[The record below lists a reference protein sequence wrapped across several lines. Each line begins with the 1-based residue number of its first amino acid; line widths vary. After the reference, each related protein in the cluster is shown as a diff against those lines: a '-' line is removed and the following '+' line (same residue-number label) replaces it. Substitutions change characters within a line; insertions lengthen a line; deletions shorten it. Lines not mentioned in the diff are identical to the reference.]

1 MKALKNSLI
10 LFGILALLAGC
21 AKEPAAFFNVDA
33 TSSLKTG
40 VPVKMVNYSV
50 DANSYFWDFGDG
62 TTSTEENPTHIY
74 TQAGV
79 YNVTLTAKSGK
90 KENVKTRVLNISEN
104 TNPLFAGTYNVSDNC
119 NISGQLNYTLT
130 ITDVGI
136 NITISNLKNSGLLLQ
151 AQTFNNNFTIPSQTV
166 EIQGSGWTLSG
177 SGALF
182 GTQLNGFYSLSNGLQ
197 QESCNFTAEKQ

>member
-1 MKALKNSLI
+1 MKALKTLLI
-10 LFGILALLAGC
+10 VFAVIALLTGC
-21 AKEPAAFFNVDA
+21 TKEPLAFFNVDA

-62 TTSTEENPTHIY
+62 ITSTEENPTHIY
-74 TQAGV
+74 SQAGV

-119 NISGQLNYTLT
+119 STTG
-130 ITDVGI
+130 ITSYS
-136 NITISNLKNSGLLLQ
+136 ITIYELGNNLAVVNLKNSGTEISALAIDNVL
-151 AQTFNNNFTIPSQTV
+151 NIPSQSII
-166 EIQGSGWTLSG
+166 IQGTTWNISG
-177 SGALF
+177 SAQLF
-182 GTQLNGFYSLSNGLQ
+182 GNQLNGFYNLNSGFVSDGCSFDAQ
-197 QESCNFTAEKQ
+197 KQ

>member
-1 MKALKNSLI
+1 MKALKI
-10 LFGILALLAGC
+10 LFIQFALMALLAGC
-21 AKEPAAFFNVDA
+21 TKEPAAFFNVDITNPFKA
-33 TSSLKTG
+33 G
-40 VPVKMVNYSV
+40 IPIEMINYSI
-50 DANSYFWDFGDG
+50 DADSYEWNFGDG

-182 GTQLNGFYSLSNGLQ
+182 GTQLNGFYSLSNGIQ